1 VVAAAAIGAAA
12 IAAAAYDTA
21 TARESHIFEIFD
33 EIEKWLADKTKYEAV
48 DILRRFEVPCAPVLS
63 VKEIAY
69 DPALRASG
77 SVVEVNH
84 KERGTYLTVG
94 CPVKFSD
101 FTPEITGSPL
111 LGEHTDQVLVELG
124 YDADAIARMHTDQVV

>member
-63 VKEIAY
+63 MKEIAY